1 MIITD
6 NVKKILGKLPTGCE
20 LVAAAKS
27 RSPEE
32 VLEAVESG
40 VRIIGENYLQ
50 DAAAHFQ
57 VVGRKV
63 SWHFIGHLQKNKVKK
78 AVALFDLIETVDS
91 LEIAVEI
98 DRRSGAIGKTMDIFM
113 EVNSGR
119 EPQKFGVM
127 PEDAESLLVKISE
140 LSNVKVMGLMT
151 MGPVC
156 SNPEDLRPYFKE
168 TRFLWEGF
176 KSSASPRTEMRYLSM
191 GMSDSYRV
199 AIEEGANLVRIGTG
213 IFGPRPINLQ
223 KL

>member
-1 MIITD
+1 M
-6 NVKKILGKLPTGCE
+6 KIGDKVRDILKELPPGCG

-32 VLEAVESG
+32 VLEAAEAG

-50 DAAAHFQ
+50 DAEAHFQ
-57 VVGRKV
+57 VVGCRV

-78 AVALFDLIETVDS
+78 AVTLFDLIETVDS
-91 LEIAVEI
+91 LELAAEI
-98 DRRSGAIGKTMDIFM
+98 NRRSRAINKTMEIFM

-127 PEDAESLLVKISE
+127 PEEVELLFSKISE
-140 LSNVKVMGLMT
+140 LSNVRVMGLMT
-151 MGPVC
+151 MGPAC
-156 SNPEDLRPYFKE
+156 SHPDDLRPYFKE
-168 TRFLWEGF
+168 IRLLWEGL
-176 KSSASPRTEMRYLSM
+176 KSSASLKAEMRYLSM

-213 IFGPRPINLQ
+213 IFGPRITRT
-223 KL
+223 

>member
-1 MIITD
+1 MEISN
-6 NVKKILGKLPTGCE
+6 NVKDILKELPVGCG
-20 LVAAAKS
+20 LVTVAKG

-32 VLEAVESG
+32 ILEAVEAG
-40 VRIIGENYLQ
+40 IMIIGENYLQ
-50 DAAAHFQ
+50 EAEAHFQ

-78 AVALFDLIETVDS
+78 AVALFNLIETVDS
-91 LEIAVEI
+91 LAIATEI
-98 DRRSGAIGKTMDIFM
+98 DRRSGAIGKTAGILI

-127 PEDAESLLVKISE
+127 PEEIEPLLSKISV
-140 LSNVKVMGLMT
+140 LPNVKVMGLMT

-156 SNPEDLRPYFKE
+156 SSPEDFRPYFKE
-168 TRFLWEGF
+168 TRLLWEGF
-176 KSSASPRTEMRYLSM
+176 KKSVLPKTEMCYLSM

-213 IFGPRPINLQ
+213 IFGPRSIRT
-223 KL
+223 

>member
-1 MIITD
+1 MEIKD
-6 NVKKILGKLPTGCE
+6 NVKEILGKLPAGCG

-32 VLEAVESG
+32 VLEAVETG

-50 DAAAHFQ
+50 DAETHFQ
-57 VVGRKV
+57 AVGRKV

-78 AVALFDLIETVDS
+78 AVVLFDLIETVDS
-91 LEIAVEI
+91 LEIATEI
-98 DRRSGAIGKTMDIFM
+98 DRRSGAIGKIMEIFV

-119 EPQKFGVM
+119 EPQKFGVV
-127 PEDAESLLVKISE
+127 PEEVESLLVKISE
-140 LSNVKVMGLMT
+140 LPNLKVMGLMT

-156 SNPEDLRPYFKE
+156 SSPEDFRPYFKE
-168 TRFLWEGF
+168 TRLLWEGF
-176 KSSASPRTEMRYLSM
+176 KKSVLPKTEMCYLSM

-213 IFGPRPINLQ
+213 IFGPRSIRT
-223 KL
+223 